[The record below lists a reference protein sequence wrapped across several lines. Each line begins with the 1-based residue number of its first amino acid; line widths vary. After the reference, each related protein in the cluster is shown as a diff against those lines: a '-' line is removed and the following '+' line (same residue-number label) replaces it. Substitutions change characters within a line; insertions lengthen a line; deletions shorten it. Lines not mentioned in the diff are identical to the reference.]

1 MPPRGERKHAAYVL
15 ITALSRAKQNGHLG
29 WSRPSLP
36 RRRESGAGDG
46 AVPGGT
52 LGASAVGF
60 LEDALAQTVR
70 SEQQDPEETSRDIVE
85 QLDEITALREQS
97 ELYLENDVIDDDA
110 AAHDDLPQ
118 FHEPADV
125 AQWYHSVKYFLNF
138 VPKFTLFCLSY
149 D

>member
-1 MPPRGERKHAAYVL
+1 MQTE
-15 ITALSRAKQNGHLG
+15 TM
-29 WSRPSLP
+29 
-36 RRRESGAGDG
+36 
-46 AVPGGT
+46 
-52 LGASAVGF
+52 ASFFVQAIEKI
-60 LEDALAQTVR
+60 EDALAQTVR

-125 AQWYHSVKYFLNF
+125 AQWYHSVKYFIKLYPESDIF
-138 VPKFTLFCLSY
+138 LFKL
-149 D
+149 